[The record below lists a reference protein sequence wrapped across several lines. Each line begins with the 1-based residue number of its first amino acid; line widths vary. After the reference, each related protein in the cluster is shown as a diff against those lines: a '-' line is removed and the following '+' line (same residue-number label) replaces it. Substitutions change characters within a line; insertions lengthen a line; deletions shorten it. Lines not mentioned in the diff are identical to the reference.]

1 MAERFGPGD
10 FVHNFMLPDVL
21 GQTTG
26 LFTHSRGNPM
36 VLIFV
41 TAHHPRNL
49 EAFARRAAQFRGVDL
64 FIVTRLSP
72 AENQALANQVVL
84 PWGVL
89 SDAGGSVFAAYAGE
103 DAPLTTYVLDRGL
116 RVAALTRDGDGT
128 AQAEATLAAL
138 AAMGAPDA
146 AQEVVSPAPVLLL
159 PRAIE
164 PDFCREM
171 IDTWHAQE
179 TFYSGGHDSLSD
191 RDSDYGAGVKVSKV
205 RRDLEITDPVL
216 QKRLALA
223 FGRRIVPAVAKAF
236 SFETRRTTGF
246 KIGRYGG
253 EKGGY
258 FRPHRDNT
266 TKGTAHRRFAVTIN
280 LNAEDYEGGDL
291 RFPEFGPR
299 TYRAPTGGAV
309 VFACS
314 LLHEALPVTKGKRY
328 AFLPFLYDDAA
339 AKIREA
345 NLKFVAPKD
354 AEDDAGAG

>member
-1 MAERFGPGD
+1 MAERFEPGD
-10 FVHNFMLPDVL
+10 FVPNFVLPDVL

-36 VLIFV
+36 VLVF
-41 TAHHPRNL
+41 AAANHSRHL
-49 EAFARRAAQFRGVDL
+49 EAFARRAAQFRGADL

-116 RVAALTRDGDGT
+116 RVAAVTRDGDGL
-128 AQAEATLAAL
+128 AQAEATLVAL
-138 AAMGAPDA
+138 AAIGAPDA
-146 AQEVVSPAPVLLL
+146 AQEIASPAPVLLL

-164 PDFCREM
+164 PDFCREL

-205 RRDLEITDPVL
+205 RRDLEITDPAL
-216 QKRLALA
+216 QKRLARA

-258 FRPHRDNT
+258 FRPHRDNLT
-266 TKGTAHRRFAVTIN
+266 PAVAHRRFAVSLL
-280 LNAEDYEGGDL
+280 LNDPADYDGGAL
-291 RFPEFGPR
+291 TFPEFGSAL
-299 TYRAPTGGAV
+299 YRGAAGAAL
-309 VFACS
+309 VFSCS
-314 LLHEALPVTKGKRY
+314 LLHEVTPVTRGHR
-328 AFLPFLYDDAA
+328 FVLLTFLYGAEE
-339 AKIREA
+339 IRQMEQRR
-345 NLKFVAPKD
+345 
-354 AEDDAGAG
+354 AGGKA